1 MQKAKERYSKENAA
15 EYYLENKEAIKKN
28 SWDRSKTC
36 QKKKKTKEK
45 EKEKEK
51 EYRVPKKKISATDS
65 VQKRSIRK

>member
-45 EKEKEK
+45 EKEKE
-51 EYRVPKKKISATDS
+51 YRVPKKKISATDS